1 MATKIGI
8 GISTKL
14 DSFIAGKEAARS
26 ALYQIA
32 RQAPNIIIVFI
43 SPIFDQEEAIKGIR
57 SIIGEGPLVGCS
69 SAGSITNRGSFRN
82 SVTVCAINSDSI
94 RFSYGI
100 GNNVS
105 RNPRSA
111 GREAARQSSK
121 LENIARE
128 VYIMFS
134 DGLSGNGTDIL
145 RGAQEILG
153 TGFSIIGGSATDDL
167 RFQKTYQYFN
177 NTCTDSVVGLL
188 ISGNIDISTGKAHG
202 WQPIGRPHKI
212 TRARSNLIKEID
224 RRRAVELYE
233 EYLGKTSDELE
244 IEGIAKLGS
253 NYPLGMQVKGKEEYL
268 IRAPLKIK
276 DSGSLMLSA
285 EIPENEDINL
295 MIGDRNLALEAT
307 KAACRDALTSI
318 RKSRI
323 KFAIVFS
330 DIARLQLLR
339 KDPQSEAEIIKDMLG
354 PDVPFFGCYTCGEY
368 APVDGQSYFHDQ
380 AISIT
385 VISE

>member
-1 MATKIGI
+1 MATKVGI

-26 ALYQIA
+26 ALYQIG
-32 RQAPNIIIVFI
+32 RQAPDIIIVFI
-43 SPIFDQEEAIKGIR
+43 SPIFDQGETLKGIR
-57 SIIGEGPLVGCS
+57 SIISEGPLVGCS
-69 SAGSITNRGSFRN
+69 AAGSITNRGSFRN
-82 SVTVCAINSDSI
+82 AVTVCAINSDSI

-121 LENIARE
+121 LKDIARE

-145 RGAQEILG
+145 RGAQEVLG

-167 RFQKTYQYFN
+167 RFQKTYQYLN
-177 NTCTDSVVGLL
+177 NIYTDSLVGLL

-212 TRARSNLIKEID
+212 TRAKSNIIKEID

-233 EYLGKTSDELE
+233 EYLGKTSDELK

-253 NYPLGMQVKGKEEYL
+253 NYPLGMRVKGKERYL
-268 IRAPLKIK
+268 IRAPLQIK

-285 EIPENEDINL
+285 EIPEREDINL